1 MPLDNQITKSP
12 NHQIQATWESFVVVA
27 IVARP
32 QGRRGEV
39 IAASLTDFGEE
50 RFKPGNTVQ
59 VKRGDAIETLTV
71 ISSREHDG
79 RWVLGFEGI
88 GSIDEAET
96 LRGLELR
103 VPEATLQPL
112 APGTF
117 YVHDLVGCR
126 VDTIAG
132 AAVGIV
138 KRVEFGAGGAA
149 LVVADATGEVMVPLV
164 DAICRSVDVAAKTVV
179 IEPPEGLLDLRL
191 QTDN

>member
-1 MPLDNQITKSP
+1 VPLDHQITKSP
-12 NHQIQATWESFVVVA
+12 NNHLPASWEAAVVVA